1 MPKTS
6 KIRKHPRDMT
16 TDEAL
21 VHLFHPKVVKHVKGL
36 VAETFKTPTPK
47 PRKRSTKK
55 RVS

>member
-1 MPKTS
+1 
-6 KIRKHPRDMT
+6 MT

-36 VAETFKTPTPK
+36 VADTFKTPIPK
-47 PRKRSTKK
+47 ARKKSTKE